1 MIQLMK
7 QKLVPFAFL
16 LASLAACQG
25 CSKEG
30 EGFNILSLEQ
40 DIELGRQVS
49 AEIEKDPKQ
58 YPLLPET
65 GREGKN
71 EQAYAYMRNIVNRIL
86 NSGQVTHKDDLP
98 WQVKIIQ
105 NDTTLNAFAAPGGF
119 IYVYTGLIKY
129 LDTEDQLAGV
139 LAHEIAHA
147 DKRHTSRTITREYG
161 YDLILTVLLGENQGA
176 LVNVARGLVG
186 LRYSR
191 GFEEEADQFSVVY
204 LCNTQ
209 YRADGAAGFFQ
220 KMQEEGGGQGVPEF
234 LSTHPNPGDRVTDI
248 TQQAQTKNCNLTN
261 FPNAQY
267 AQFKS
272 FLP

>member
-1 MIQLMK
+1 MIQLIK
-7 QKLVPFAFL
+7 QKLVPYAFL

-25 CSKEG
+25 CKEG
-30 EGFNILSLEQ
+30 EGLNILSLEQ
-40 DIELGRQVS
+40 DVELGRQVS

-65 GREGKN
+65 GREGRN
-71 EQAYAYMRNIVNRIL
+71 EQAYAYLRGIVTRIL

-119 IYVYTGLIKY
+119 IYVYTGIIKY

-161 YDLILTVLLGENQGA
+161 YDLILTVLLGENQST
-176 LVNVARGLVG
+176 LVNLARGLVG

-248 TQQAQTKNCNLTN
+248 TRQAQDKNCNLNN

-272 FLP
+272 LLP

>member
-1 MIQLMK
+1 MIHLIK
-7 QKLVPFAFL
+7 HKIVPYAFL
-16 LASLAACQG
+16 LVSLTIGYG
-25 CSKEG
+25 CKEG
-30 EGFNILSLEQ
+30 EGLNILSLEQ
-40 DIELGRQVS
+40 DIELGKQVS
-49 AEIEKDPKQ
+49 GEIEKDPKQ

-65 GREGKN
+65 GRDGKN
-71 EQAYAYMRNIVNRIL
+71 EQAYAYLRGIVGRIL

-119 IYVYTGLIKY
+119 IYVYTGIIKY

-161 YDLILTVLLGENQGA
+161 YDLILTVLLGENQST
-176 LVNVARGLVG
+176 LVNLARGLVG

-191 GFEEEADQFSVVY
+191 GFEEEADKFSVVY

-209 YRADGAAGFFQ
+209 YRSDGAAGFLQ
-220 KMQEEGGGQGVPEF
+220 KIQEERGG
-234 LSTHPNPGDRVTDI
+234 
-248 TQQAQTKNCNLTN
+248 
-261 FPNAQY
+261 
-267 AQFKS
+267 
-272 FLP
+272 

>member
-1 MIQLMK
+1 MIQFLK
-7 QKLVPFAFL
+7 QKFVPYAFL
-16 LASLAACQG
+16 LASLAAYQG
-25 CSKEG
+25 CKEG
-30 EGFNILSLEQ
+30 EGLNLLSIEQ

-49 AEIEKDPKQ
+49 SEIEKDPKQ

-65 GREGKN
+65 GREGRN
-71 EQAYAYMRNIVNRIL
+71 EQAYEYLRGIVARIL
-86 NSGQVTHKDDLP
+86 NSGKVTHKDDLP

-161 YDLILTVLLGENQGA
+161 YDLILTVLLGENQGT
-176 LVNVARGLVG
+176 LVNLARGLVG

-209 YRADGAAGFFQ
+209 YRSDGAAGFFQ

-234 LSTHPNPGDRVTDI
+234 LSTHPNPGNRVADI
-248 TQQAQTKNCNLTN
+248 TQQAQEKNCNLTN

-267 AQFKS
+267 DRFKS
-272 FLP
+272 LLP

>member
-1 MIQLMK
+1 
-7 QKLVPFAFL
+7 
-16 LASLAACQG
+16 
-25 CSKEG
+25 
-30 EGFNILSLEQ
+30 
-40 DIELGRQVS
+40 
-49 AEIEKDPKQ
+49 
-58 YPLLPET
+58 
-65 GREGKN
+65 
-71 EQAYAYMRNIVNRIL
+71 
-86 NSGQVTHKDDLP
+86 
-98 WQVKIIQ
+98 
-105 NDTTLNAFAAPGGF
+105 
-119 IYVYTGLIKY
+119 
-129 LDTEDQLAGV
+129 
-139 LAHEIAHA
+139 
-147 DKRHTSRTITREYG
+147 
-161 YDLILTVLLGENQGA
+161 
-176 LVNVARGLVG
+176 VARGLVG

-272 FLP
+272 LLP